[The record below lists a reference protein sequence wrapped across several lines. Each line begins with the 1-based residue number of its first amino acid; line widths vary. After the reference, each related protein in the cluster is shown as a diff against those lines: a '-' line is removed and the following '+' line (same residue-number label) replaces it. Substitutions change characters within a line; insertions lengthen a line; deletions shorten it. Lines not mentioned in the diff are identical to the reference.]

1 MINKITLKGDIIMEC
16 RSEKKRQDIVDNY
29 YVSPIAHIQLLSGQ
43 RKHSDAGQTITND
56 YYIFEAISKKG
67 GEKEIIQ
74 CGMGAA
80 KDFLKKINHK
90 GLPLFNPLH
99 YAMEKEKK
107 NQNTYDSNGNGDKI
121 LKWNGVAKQLYNAIM
136 WVIIII
142 DAKPNTPIYEIKDK
156 IYKYKYHKPFP
167 RQVKAVNTII
177 EKNIRGKILSQAIN
191 ELKKENDI
199 RADMCKFDQLIEII
213 NNYTDKEGNRI
224 IIESHF

>member
-1 MINKITLKGDIIMEC
+1 MEC

-142 DAKPNTPIYEIKDK
+142 DAKPNTPIYE
-156 IYKYKYHKPFP
+156 
-167 RQVKAVNTII
+167 
-177 EKNIRGKILSQAIN
+177 
-191 ELKKENDI
+191 
-199 RADMCKFDQLIEII
+199 
-213 NNYTDKEGNRI
+213 
-224 IIESHF
+224 

>member
-1 MINKITLKGDIIMEC
+1 MEC
-16 RSEKKRQDIVDNY
+16 RSEKKRQDIIDNY

-80 KDFLKKINHK
+80 RDFLKKINHK

-99 YAMEKEKK
+99 HAMEKEKK
-107 NQNTYDSNGNGDKI
+107 NQNTYDSNGNNDKI

-142 DAKPNTPIYEIKDK
+142 DAKPDTPIYALKDR
-156 IYKYKYHKPFP
+156 IYKYKYCKPFP
-167 RQVKAVNTII
+167 GQVKAVNTII
-177 EKNIRGKILSQAIN
+177 EKNIRGKTLSQVIN

-199 RADMCKFDQLIEII
+199 REEMCKFDQLIEII
-213 NNYTDKEGNRI
+213 NNYTDNEGNRI

>member
-1 MINKITLKGDIIMEC
+1 MEC

-156 IYKYKYHKPFP
+156 IYKYHKPFP

-177 EKNIRGKILSQAIN
+177 EKNIRGKTLSQAIN

-199 RADMCKFDQLIEII
+199 REDMCKFDQLIEII

>member
-1 MINKITLKGDIIMEC
+1 MEC

-107 NQNTYDSNGNGDKI
+107 NQNTYDSNGNG
-121 LKWNGVAKQLYNAIM
+121 IM
-136 WVIIII
+136 V
-142 DAKPNTPIYEIKDK
+142 
-156 IYKYKYHKPFP
+156 
-167 RQVKAVNTII
+167 
-177 EKNIRGKILSQAIN
+177 S
-191 ELKKENDI
+191 
-199 RADMCKFDQLIEII
+199 
-213 NNYTDKEGNRI
+213 
-224 IIESHF
+224 

>member
-1 MINKITLKGDIIMEC
+1 MEC

-156 IYKYKYHKPFP
+156 IYKNKYHKPFP
-167 RQVKAVNTII
+167 RQVNAVNTII
-177 EKNIRGKILSQAIN
+177 EKNIRGKTLSQAIN

-199 RADMCKFDQLIEII
+199 REDMCKFDQLIEII

>member
-1 MINKITLKGDIIMEC
+1 
-16 RSEKKRQDIVDNY
+16 
-29 YVSPIAHIQLLSGQ
+29 
-43 RKHSDAGQTITND
+43 
-56 YYIFEAISKKG
+56 
-67 GEKEIIQ
+67 
-74 CGMGAA
+74 
-80 KDFLKKINHK
+80 
-90 GLPLFNPLH
+90 
-99 YAMEKEKK
+99 
-107 NQNTYDSNGNGDKI
+107 
-121 LKWNGVAKQLYNAIM
+121 M

-177 EKNIRGKILSQAIN
+177 EKNIRGKTLSQAIN

-199 RADMCKFDQLIEII
+199 REDMCKFDQLIEII